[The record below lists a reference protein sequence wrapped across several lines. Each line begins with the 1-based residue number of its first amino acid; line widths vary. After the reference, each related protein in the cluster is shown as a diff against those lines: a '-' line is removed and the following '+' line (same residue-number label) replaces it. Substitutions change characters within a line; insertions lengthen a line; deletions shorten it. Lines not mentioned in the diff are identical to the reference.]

1 MALFSRRTPRDP
13 KPDPQP
19 ESEAQAATT
28 DAAPADAASPAA
40 AASAAPEA
48 PEAPDTSDE
57 TPEAQTASVDISVSS
72 FRGLG
77 AAHAPGPAAP
87 PPAQTAAPRP
97 AASAGAAAA
106 GDASGSESPAAPA
119 EAIPGLRDNVYVRD
133 ALAAMPAKPEAADVL
148 AVVRQL
154 LQGHLFLRVKGDAR
168 SLLSEGKPL
177 PLATGSVNGKS
188 YALAFSGGA
197 ALKDAVREDGDT
209 ATSAMAQPV
218 QTVIRHALTG
228 DFDGLMLDA
237 SSRPAS
243 AIVPREV
250 LQSLMDQA
258 DPELT
263 IKSLL
268 AGERTPAT
276 AAAVVD
282 ALSRAPFWVAVNE
295 GPDGRLGVAEGRTSD
310 GVRLLELFSHPV
322 EVAAAGRKDRPA
334 PMTAAQLAKA
344 LRGDEQLGGV
354 VIDAR
359 GPWIRLSRDDL
370 APLIDA
376 A

>member
-19 ESEAQAATT
+19 ESEAAAQAT
-28 DAAPADAASPAA
+28 DAAAPDAADAAP
-40 AASAAPEA
+40 
-48 PEAPDTSDE
+48 E
-57 TPEAQTASVDISVSS
+57 TPAETPDVETASVDISVSS

-77 AAHAPGPAAP
+77 ATHTPSPAPAAQSEATASSPASASPQAPGTLDSAP
-87 PPAQTAAPRP
+87 Q
-97 AASAGAAAA
+97 ASA
-106 GDASGSESPAAPA
+106 PQAPA
-119 EAIPGLRDNVYVRD
+119 EAIPGLRDNAYVRD
-133 ALAAMPAKPEAADVL
+133 ALAAMPEKPEAADVL

-154 LQGHLFLRVKGDAR
+154 MQGHLFLRVKGDAR

-177 PLATGSVNGKS
+177 PLATATVNGKS
-188 YALAFSGGA
+188 YALAFSSGA
-197 ALKDAVREDGDT
+197 ALRAAVREDGDT

-228 DFDGLMLDA
+228 DFDGLLLDA

-250 LQSLMDQA
+250 LQNLMDQA

-263 IKSLL
+263 IKTLL

-295 GPDGRLGVAEGRTSD
+295 GPDGRLGVAEGRTPD

-334 PMTAAQLAKA
+334 PMTVAQLAKA
-344 LRGDEQLGGV
+344 LRGDDQLGGV